1 MRKEREAAMKKQKE
15 EMEAKRIQ
23 EEAMHD
29 LEEKR
34 GLTTTQGTFKVNGL
48 PEIETTNFN

>member
-1 MRKEREAAMKKQKE
+1 MK
-15 EMEAKRIQ
+15 EAKKEAEMKQIQ

-29 LEEKR
+29 LVEKK
-34 GLTTTQGTFKVNGL
+34 GITSTQGTFKIQGL

>member
-1 MRKEREAAMKKQKE
+1 MKEAKKEEEMKK
-15 EMEAKRIQ
+15 IQ

-29 LEEKR
+29 LEEKK
-34 GLTTTQGTFKVNGL
+34 GLTSTQGTFKIQGL